1 MISFDYAANQIGGVW
16 RLAFSQFQQDG
27 DKRADTDLDY
37 SVDGFFKS
45 FWAIPFSAPFAIL
58 GFIAAR
64 RFIERFD
71 SDALTAIQGA
81 PMATMIGVNSLA
93 FLADW
98 ALSVSAIIAVAK
110 ALNATNAVSNTIVG
124 YNWATMVITAINA
137 LVLVLIS
144 FLGKAASALAIPAMA
159 VTLALLWGVFR
170 RLMNTTPGTTIAI
183 IIILTLISFIVSA
196 GFGAA
201 ATSLLQPTS

>member
-45 FWAIPFSAPFAIL
+45 FWAILFSAPFAIL

-64 RFIERFD
+64 RFIEKFD

-81 PMATMIGVNSLA
+81 PMATMIGINSLA

-98 ALSVSAIIAVAK
+98 ALSVAAIIAVAK

-124 YNWATMVITAINA
+124 YNWATMMITAINA

-144 FLGKAASALAIPAMA
+144 FIGKAASALAIPAMA